1 MGVFNKLV
9 LDQDGLLVGKRQIDA
24 SQDGV
29 YFSGNGHF
37 GSDLVVTGNSAF
49 NDSISVTKSLQ
60 VIGTINS
67 ASITIG
73 TIFVANSN
81 NVISTGNTQLNSL
94 GIGTAASGTSG
105 EIRATNNITAYYSSD
120 KKYKENIRPIPNA
133 LQKVKAVGGK
143 LFDWTEEYIEE
154 HGGVDGYFIRKSDF
168 GVIAQD
174 LIAAD
179 FSEGVRERNDGTL
192 AVDYEKLSALAF
204 QAILEQQEIIEK
216 LEQKIDSLLEK

>member
-1 MGVFNKLV
+1 MGVFNKLI

-81 NVISTGNTQLNSL
+81 NVISTGNTQLNS
-94 GIGTAASGTSG
+94 
-105 EIRATNNITAYYSSD
+105 
-120 KKYKENIRPIPNA
+120 
-133 LQKVKAVGGK
+133 
-143 LFDWTEEYIEE
+143 
-154 HGGVDGYFIRKSDF
+154 
-168 GVIAQD
+168 
-174 LIAAD
+174 
-179 FSEGVRERNDGTL
+179 
-192 AVDYEKLSALAF
+192 
-204 QAILEQQEIIEK
+204 
-216 LEQKIDSLLEK
+216 